1 MIIFLILNFI
11 DVEKLINLKVVVLI
25 ELYKK
30 DICLF

>member
-11 DVEKLINLKVVVLI
+11 DIENLINLKVVVLI